1 MDALILLHKP
11 VGISSRKAAL
21 PLKKSFGIKKLGH
34 VGTLDLE
41 ASGLLMIL
49 TGRATRLQSHLLSYD
64 KEYRG
69 TIKLGIRSSTDDIFG
84 ELYEHN
90 ETSQFS
96 DPDLRESFLKQVF
109 EKYNGTFVQLSPF
122 VSAKKIAG
130 ESSYKK
136 VLRGEEVERKEKEVS
151 LEILGL
157 EFRSSDQL
165 YYHIRVSTG
174 FYVRSFARDIGDL
187 AGVGGV
193 AESIKRSRIGPFDLE
208 IAMKTDLLSEIDSSS
223 QLPTGSFYSLES
235 LCEILPYPS
244 YILSEESAVRSF
256 RQGNPASIRDI
267 ESESEYVVMKSA
279 DSEMLGLIKKED
291 TQFKYHLVF

>member
-11 VGISSRKAAL
+11 VGISSRKAAI
-21 PLKKSFGIKKLGH
+21 PLKKTFGIKKLGH

-41 ASGLLMIL
+41 ASGLLLIL
-49 TGRATRLQSHLLSYD
+49 TGRATRLQSHLLFYD

-69 TIKLGIRSSTDDIFG
+69 TIKLGVRSSTDDIFG
-84 ELYEHN
+84 ELYEQN

-96 DPDLRESFLKQVF
+96 DFELREKFLKQVF
-109 EKYNGTFVQLSPF
+109 EKYNCTFMQLSPF

-151 LEILGL
+151 LEILSL
-157 EFRSSDQL
+157 EFRSYDKL

-187 AGVGGV
+187 AGIGGV
-193 AESIKRSRIGPFDLE
+193 AESIERSRIGPFNLDM
-208 IAMKTDLLSEIDSSS
+208 AMSPDFLNEIDNNSH
-223 QLPTGSFYSLES
+223 LPSGTYYSLES
-235 LCEILPYPS
+235 LCEILSYPS
-244 YILSEESAVRSF
+244 FILSEESLVRSF
-256 RQGNPASIRDI
+256 QQGNPATIKNI
-267 ESESEYVVMKSA
+267 ESESEYVVIKSR
-279 DSEMLGLIKKED
+279 DSKMLGLIKKEES
-291 TQFKYHLVF
+291 QFKHHLVF